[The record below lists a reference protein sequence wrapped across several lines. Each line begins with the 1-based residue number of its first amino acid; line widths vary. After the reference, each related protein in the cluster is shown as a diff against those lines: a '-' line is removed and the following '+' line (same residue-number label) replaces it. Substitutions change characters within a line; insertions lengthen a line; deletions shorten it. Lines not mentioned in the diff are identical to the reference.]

1 MSTPAPPPDQTP
13 DPAPDAAGRC
23 VVVVPVKPPALGKSR
38 LVGLSDEQRRELAEA
53 FALDT
58 VAAAA
63 RPRGVAAVLVVT
75 DDFRLAAAMR
85 GLEVEVGVEVMP
97 DGASEDL
104 NETLVQAAAEV
115 VRRWPGAVPVALC
128 ADLPGLRPDE
138 LADVLEAS
146 VAEVTA
152 GRAAFVRDRAG
163 VGTTMYA
170 AAHDV
175 FAPGFGPG
183 SAERARARRGRR
195 GRAAA
200 ATSVRTDVDDLADL
214 GVVLV
219 AGVGPHTA
227 RASRRRATPLG

>member
-1 MSTPAPPPDQTP
+1 MFTPTSAPDTP
-13 DPAPDAAGRC
+13 DRC

-58 VAAAA
+58 VQAAS
-63 RPRGVAAVLVVT
+63 RTRGVAAVLVVT

-85 GLEVEVGVEVMP
+85 GLETGVGVEVMP

-104 NETLVQAAAEV
+104 NATLVQAAAEV
-115 VRRWPGAVPVALC
+115 VRRWPDAVPVALC

-138 LADVLEAS
+138 LADVLAAS
-146 VAEVTA
+146 VEEVTA
-152 GRAAFVRDRAG
+152 GRAVFVRDRAG

-170 AAHDV
+170 AAHDR

-183 SAERARARRGRR
+183 SAERHHRAEAVEVGV
-195 GRAAA
+195 A

-214 GVVLV
+214 SAALV
-219 AGVGPHTA
+219 AGVGPHTS
-227 RASRRRATPLG
+227 RASGRRATPLG